1 MEKIMNN
8 IQSIRKDWDLIE
20 SLIKEKSRILDIGC
34 GEGDL
39 IQQLEKNLEAHVHG
53 IEKNQDMALKGITKG
68 LNITHGDAEKD
79 LSQYANQSFDYVILS
94 QTLQA
99 MIEPKKILTELLR
112 VGSKAIVS
120 FPNFGHWKI
129 RLQLLLW
136 GKMPITEGLPYS
148 WYDTPNIHFFTLKDF
163 ENLCKEMNIIIE
175 NSIGL
180 TNKGKQFSING
191 SVLPANIITLEAIFL
206 LSYKNFEPIK
216 IKSTNKIFAK
226 NSAIIN

>member
-1 MEKIMNN
+1 MEKQMNS

-20 SLIKEKSRILDIGC
+20 SLINKRSRVLDVGC

-39 IQQLEKNLEAHVHG
+39 IEQLEKNLQANVHG
-53 IEKNQDMALKGITKG
+53 VEKDQGMALKAIAKG

-79 LSQYANQSFDYVILS
+79 LFQYSNQSFDYVILS

-112 VGSKAIVS
+112 IGSKAIVS

-129 RLQLLLW
+129 RLQLLLL

-148 WYDTPNIHFFTLKDF
+148 WYDTPNIHFFYLKRF
-163 ENLCKEMNIIIE
+163 
-175 NSIGL
+175 
-180 TNKGKQFSING
+180 
-191 SVLPANIITLEAIFL
+191 
-206 LSYKNFEPIK
+206 
-216 IKSTNKIFAK
+216 
-226 NSAIIN
+226 

>member
-1 MEKIMNN
+1 MNN
-8 IQSIRKDWDLIE
+8 LKSIRKDWDLIE
-20 SLIKEKSRILDIGC
+20 SLIKDQSRILDIGC
-34 GEGDL
+34 GEGTL
-39 IQQLEKNLEAHVHG
+39 IQQLEKNLNAKVHG
-53 IEKNQDMALKGITKG
+53 IEKNQELALKGIARG
-68 LNITHGDAEKD
+68 LNITHGDAAKD

-99 MIEPKKILTELLR
+99 MVEPKKILKELLR
-112 VGSKAIVS
+112 VGTKAIVS

-129 RLQLLLW
+129 RLQLLFN

-163 ENLCKEMNIIIE
+163 ENLCKEMNIVIE

-180 TNKGKQFSING
+180 INRGKQFSINN
-191 SVLPANIITLEAIFL
+191 SLLPTNIITHEAIFL

-226 NSAIIN
+226 NSAVIN

>member
-1 MEKIMNN
+1 MNS
-8 IQSIRKDWDLIE
+8 IKSIRKDWNLIE
-20 SLIKEKSRILDIGC
+20 SLINKKSRILDVGC

-39 IQQLEKNLEAHVHG
+39 IKQLRENLKANVYG
-53 IEKNQDMALKGITKG
+53 IEKSQDMVIKGIARG

-79 LSQYANQSFDYVILS
+79 LFQYANQSFEYVILS

-99 MIEPKKILTELLR
+99 MMDPKKILIELLR
-112 VGSKAIVS
+112 IGSKAIVS

-136 GKMPITEGLPYS
+136 GRMPITEGLPYS

-163 ENLCKEMNIIIE
+163 ENLCREMNIVIE
-175 NSIGL
+175 KSIGL
-180 TNKGKQFSING
+180 TNKGKQFYINNSI
-191 SVLPANIITLEAIFL
+191 LPANMITHEAIFL

-216 IKSTNKIFAK
+216 IKSKNKLFVK
-226 NSAIIN
+226 NSVIAN

>member
-1 MEKIMNN
+1 MNS
-8 IQSIRKDWDLIE
+8 IKSIRKDWDLIE
-20 SLIKEKSRILDIGC
+20 SLINEKSRVLDVGC

-39 IQQLEKNLEAHVHG
+39 IQQLEKNLQANVHG
-53 IEKNQDMALKGITKG
+53 VEKDQGMALKGIAKG

-79 LSQYANQSFDYVILS
+79 LFQYANQSFDYVILS

-129 RLQLLLW
+129 RLQLLLL

-163 ENLCKEMNIIIE
+163 
-175 NSIGL
+175 
-180 TNKGKQFSING
+180 
-191 SVLPANIITLEAIFL
+191 
-206 LSYKNFEPIK
+206 
-216 IKSTNKIFAK
+216 
-226 NSAIIN
+226 

>member
-1 MEKIMNN
+1 MND
-8 IQSIRKDWDLIE
+8 IKSIRKDWDLIE
-20 SLIKEKSRILDIGC
+20 SLIKDQSRILDIGC
-34 GEGDL
+34 VEGVL
-39 IQQLEKNLEAHVHG
+39 IQQLEKNLDAKVHG
-53 IEKNQDMALKGITKG
+53 IEKNQELALKGIARG
-68 LNITHGDAEKD
+68 LNITHGDAAKD

-99 MIEPKKILTELLR
+99 MIEPKKILKELLR
-112 VGSKAIVS
+112 VGTKAIVS

-129 RLQLLLW
+129 RLQLLFN

-163 ENLCKEMNIIIE
+163 ENLCKEMNIVIE

-180 TNKGKQFSING
+180 TNRGKQFSINN
-191 SVLPANIITLEAIFL
+191 SLLPTNIITHEAIFL

-226 NSAIIN
+226 NSAIINS

>member
-1 MEKIMNN
+1 MNN
-8 IQSIRKDWDLIE
+8 IKSIRKDWGLIE
-20 SLIKEKSRILDIGC
+20 SLIRDNSRILDIGC

-39 IQQLEKNLEAHVHG
+39 IQQLEKNLDSKVHG
-53 IEKNQDMALKGITKG
+53 IEKNQDLALKGIAKG
-68 LNITHGDAEKD
+68 LNVTHGDAEKD
-79 LSQYANQSFDYVILS
+79 LLQYANHSFDYVILS

-99 MIEPKKILTELLR
+99 MIEPKKILKELLR
-112 VGSKAIVS
+112 IGSKAIVS

-129 RLQLLLW
+129 RLQLLFN

-180 TNKGKQFSING
+180 TNKGKQFLIKNSL
-191 SVLPANIITLEAIFL
+191 LPNNIITHEAIFL

-226 NSAIIN
+226 NSAIINS

>member
-1 MEKIMNN
+1 MNN
-8 IQSIRKDWDLIE
+8 IKSIRKDWDLIE

-34 GEGDL
+34 GKGEL
-39 IQQLEKNLEAHVHG
+39 IEQLEKNLEANVHG
-53 IEKNQDMALKGITKG
+53 IEKNQYMVLKGIARG

-79 LSQYANQSFDYVILS
+79 LSQYANNSFDYVILS

-99 MIEPKKILTELLR
+99 MMEPQKILKELLR

-129 RLQLLLW
+129 RFQLLLR
-136 GKMPITEGLPYS
+136 GKMPITDGLPYN

-163 ENLCKEMNIIIE
+163 ENLCKEMNIVIE
-175 NSIGL
+175 KSIGL
-180 TNKGKQFSING
+180 TNKGKQFLIN
-191 SVLPANIITLEAIFL
+191 SSLFPPNMFTHEAIFL

-216 IKSTNKIFAK
+216 IKSSNKIFAK
-226 NSAIIN
+226 NSAIVN

>member
-1 MEKIMNN
+1 MEMSMNK

-20 SLIKEKSRILDIGC
+20 SLIRDNSRVLDIGC

-39 IQQLEKNLEAHVHG
+39 IQQLEKNLSAKVHG
-53 IEKNQDMALKGITKG
+53 IEKNQELALNAIARG
-68 LNITHGDAEKD
+68 LSVTQGDAEKD
-79 LSQYANQSFDYVILS
+79 LSQYSNQSFDYVILS

-99 MIEPKKILTELLR
+99 MVEPKKILSELLR

-129 RLQLLLW
+129 RLQLLLK

-163 ENLCKEMNIIIE
+163 QNLCNEMNIVIE

-180 TNKGKQFSING
+180 TSKGKQFPIDS
-191 SVLPANIITLEAIFL
+191 SLLSANIITSEAIFL
-206 LSYKNFEPIK
+206 LSYKDFEPIK
-216 IKSTNKIFAK
+216 IKLSNKIFAK
-226 NSAIIN
+226 NSAIVN